1 MATSDRDIRMA
12 LYETELAR
20 FSADPHS
27 LLVDELGVCQGEFR
41 IDVAV
46 VNGALHGWEIKSDR
60 DTLARLP
67 GQAQAY
73 SRVFDTVTLVVGE
86 THLDDALAL
95 IPGWWGVLVASG
107 RRSGA
112 ALDAVRAGGRNPAP
126 DPLALAQLL
135 WRDELVAILADLD
148 APKKLLRQPKW
159 DLWPALAAR
168 LEVDE
173 LAARVRAAL
182 KARPEWR
189 RADRPAPGSPRT

>member
-1 MATSDRDIRMA
+1 MATSDRDIRTA
-12 LYETELAR
+12 LYATELAR

-27 LLVDELGVCQGEFR
+27 LVVDELGVCQGEFR

-67 GQAQAY
+67 AQAQAY

-86 THLDDALAL
+86 THLEDALAL
-95 IPGWWGVLVASG
+95 VPAWWGVLVASRHG
-107 RRSGA
+107 EDA
-112 ALDAVRAGGRNPAP
+112 VLDAVRAGARNPAP

-135 WRDELVAILADLD
+135 WRDELVGVLADLQ
-148 APKKLLRQPKW
+148 APRKLLRQPKW

-168 LEVDE
+168 LEVDD

-189 RADRPAPGSPRT
+189 RSDRPSPG

>member
-1 MATSDRDIRMA
+1 MATSDRDIRTA

-67 GQAQAY
+67 SQAQAY

-86 THLDDALAL
+86 THLHDALAL
-95 IPGWWGVLVASG
+95 IPGWWGVLVAS
-107 RRSGA
+107 RRRDGA
-112 ALDAVRAGGRNPAP
+112 DLGAVRAGARNPAP

-135 WRDELVAILADLD
+135 WRDELIAILTDLQ
-148 APKKLLRQPKW
+148 APRKLLRQPKW
-159 DLWPALAAR
+159 HLWPALAAR
-168 LEVDE
+168 LEVGD

-189 RADRPAPGSPRT
+189 RSDRPAAGSPPA